1 MSAPVR
7 LVFFGSDEIALPALE
22 AIRTGLAGRVEIV
35 AVFTRPDRPA
45 GRGQKVQPNAVA
57 AWAAARG
64 FPLYQP
70 EKLDEN
76 TPAVLTGL
84 GCDLALVMAYGQIL
98 KRALL
103 DTPPLG
109 FYNLHGS
116 LLPKFRGATP
126 VEGAIVA
133 GESVTGVSLQ
143 RVVVKLDA
151 GDLVDAES
159 FPLSPDDTTTGVR
172 ARLAELSVPLILRAL
187 PAIIDGR
194 ATFAPQDEAAV
205 SHTRKIHREDA
216 AVDFSA
222 PARELAARVAAL
234 NPWPGVT
241 IPFGDIVLKVGR
253 AEVAEAN
260 EVAEASRLRFE
271 NNGGATPPPLP
282 GTVLGA
288 DKRGVL
294 VAACGGVVR
303 LLKLQ
308 RPGGKM
314 IPAPA
319 FLAGCP
325 IPAGTVFE
333 SRPMAPLVGREAFK
347 VVKKNGAPA

>member
-1 MSAPVR
+1 MSLGRPAR

-22 AIRTGLAGRVEIV
+22 AIRTGLAGSMEIV
-35 AVFTRPDRPA
+35 AVFSQPDRPT
-45 GRGQKVQPNAVA
+45 GRGQKVQPNAIS
-57 AWAAARG
+57 AWAQERG
-64 FPLYQP
+64 ILLFRP
-70 EKLDEN
+70 EKLDEH
-76 TPAVLTGL
+76 TPAILQGL
-84 GCDLALVMAYGQIL
+84 CCDIALVMAYGHIL

-143 RVVVKLDA
+143 RVVAKLDA
-151 GDLVDAES
+151 GDVVDAES
-159 FPLSPDDTTTGVR
+159 FTLTREDTTASVR
-172 ARLAELSVPLILRAL
+172 DRLAQLSVPLALRAL
-187 PAIIDGR
+187 PAIISGR
-194 ATFAPQDEAAV
+194 ATFTSQDEALV

-216 AVDFSA
+216 VFDFSA
-222 PARELAARVAAL
+222 TAFELETRTRAL

-241 IPFGDIVLKVGR
+241 VPFGEIVLKVGR
-253 AEVAEAN
+253 AESAPETIRPAD
-260 EVAEASRLRFE
+260 AA
-271 NNGGATPPPLP
+271 P

-288 DKRGVL
+288 DKRGLL
-294 VAACGGVVR
+294 VATGEGVLR
-303 LLKLQ
+303 LTELQ

-314 IPAPA
+314 LPAPA

-325 IPAGTVFE
+325 IPVGTVFE

-347 VVKKNGAPA
+347 VVKKLP